1 MALLTISKA
10 KATITTTKTMINQLI
25 SEVENALGCGTPTR
39 RRKRKTTARSRTYR
53 APARRTVAKKRKAKR
68 TTRRRY

>member
-10 KATITTTKTMINQLI
+10 KATITTTTTMINQLI
-25 SEVENALGCGTPTR
+25 SEVENALGMGSPI
-39 RRKRKTTARSRTYR
+39 RRKKRGTTSKRRTYR
-53 APARRTVAKKRKAKR
+53 APARRTVAKRKTKR